1 MKGILITFEG
11 GEGVGKTTQIKR
23 LINRLESHKVPF
35 VLTREPGG
43 TALGESIRNLLKSS
57 NAEVKIN
64 PVAELLLFCASRAQL
79 VEEVISPA
87 LMQGRVVVCDR
98 FFDSTFVY
106 QGIARGIGVEYM
118 QILRALTL
126 GDVWPTLTFVLDVDP
141 AVARERAL
149 GRALQE
155 GKCPDRLET
164 ESMEFYKKVSDG
176 YRQLAASEP
185 SRVKLINACK
195 DPAEIAEEIWSQVTH
210 AIKL

>member
-185 SRVKLINACK
+185 SRVKLINARK